1 MELLPQKDTT
11 KRAPRILYFSGRL
24 DLAMPFLID
33 TNVLPLNFVYYQTT
47 VTFRLYPRT

>member
-1 MELLPQKDTT
+1 MPQKDTT

-33 TNVLPLNFVYYQTT
+33 TNVFTALNFVYYQTT
-47 VTFRLYPRT
+47 VNFRL